1 MNQSKKVA
9 VLIAVG
15 MLTVVG
21 GGCGS
26 EEEKKAP
33 VPVVQERPKAPPKP
47 KAKSVEELVS
57 SMSIDPRIDLD
68 ENDAPRSE
76 QQRIAILTFFD
87 AMLRVDA
94 TALKGMLSVKDQL
107 AFDAMVDDGL
117 SSFVDDVS
125 LVMLKTGNSPD
136 GRACVMAIYEIDLD
150 YQVQLWYLD
159 ETGNSMT
166 FVAVETPPRLVNKL
180 SGNWIKNYFEW
191 KNKQA
196 EIALQPDEE
205 ISYAL
210 AGERTSSD
218 GSVGTDESRPG
229 GPSGPSSPGGP
240 SGPRGPNRPGG
251 SID

>member
-1 MNQSKKVA
+1 MNQSKI
-9 VLIAVG
+9 VLTATACSVFT
-15 MLTVVG
+15 LFV

-33 VPVVQERPKAPPKP
+33 VAVVQERPKAPPKP
-47 KAKSVEELVS
+47 KAKSIEKLVS
-57 SMSIDPRIDLD
+57 SMSIDPRIYI
-68 ENDAPRSE
+68 EEKEAPRSE

-94 TALKGMLSVKDQL
+94 TALKSMLSAKDQL
-107 AFDAMVDDGL
+107 ALDTMVDDGL

-125 LVMLKTGNSPD
+125 LVMLQTGNSPD
-136 GRACVMAIYEIDLD
+136 GRTCVMAIYEIDLD

-159 ETGNSMT
+159 ETGNSIT

-180 SGNWIKNYFEW
+180 SGNWIENYFEW
-191 KNKQA
+191 KKKQA

-205 ISYAL
+205 TSYAL
-210 AGERTSSD
+210 AEELTSSD

-229 GPSGPSSPGGP
+229 GPSGPSGPGGP